1 MTVGENLNF
10 LGRILLGVLSVCC
23 FIIGTRF
30 LLKVKTIVRFNLGK
44 EMSKTDYIK
53 VETYLKK
60 YKLFVFWGFVFLAIS
75 LILVCLKK
83 LPFF

>member
-1 MTVGENLNF
+1 MTIGEKLNF
-10 LGRILLGVLSVCC
+10 LGRILLGVLSMCC
-23 FIIGTRF
+23 FINGTRF
-30 LLKVKTIVRFNLGK
+30 LLKVKTIVRLNVGK

-53 VETYLKK
+53 VETCLKK
-60 YKLFVFWGFVFLAIS
+60 YKLFVIWGFVFLAIN